1 MHSKTGALL
10 ASALAI
16 ATVASQAQA
25 QTQGAPIQS
34 GPPISGICVLS
45 TQGIVAQSTVGKFVQ
60 SRLTQLAQAAQAEIT
75 AAQSSLQSDEKAFEA
90 QRASLSPEQANQR
103 GSALVQRERDLENLV
118 NARRQEMSATQQKAF
133 ARVLTEADPV
143 VRQLYTQ
150 HNCSLLLDGQA
161 VLITAPAMDLTGQ
174 VVTGLN
180 AKITQFTFDRERVTQ
195 QSQ

>member
-16 ATVASQAQA
+16 AVVASQAQA
-25 QTQGAPIQS
+25 QTQPAPIQS
-34 GPPISGICVLS
+34 GPAIAGVCVLS
-45 TQGIVAQSTVGKFVQ
+45 TQGIIAQSTVGKFVQ
-60 SRLTQLAQAAQAEIT
+60 SRLTQLAQSAQAEIT
-75 AAQSSLQSDEKAFEA
+75 AAQNSLQSDEKAFEA
-90 QRASLSPEQANQR
+90 QRATLSAEQANQR
-103 GSALVQRERDLENLV
+103 GAALVQRERDLENLV
-118 NARRQEMSATQQKAF
+118 NTRRQEMSATQQKAF

-150 HNCSLLLDGQA
+150 HNCSILLDGQA

-180 AKITQFTFDRERVTQ
+180 AKITQFTFDRERATQ